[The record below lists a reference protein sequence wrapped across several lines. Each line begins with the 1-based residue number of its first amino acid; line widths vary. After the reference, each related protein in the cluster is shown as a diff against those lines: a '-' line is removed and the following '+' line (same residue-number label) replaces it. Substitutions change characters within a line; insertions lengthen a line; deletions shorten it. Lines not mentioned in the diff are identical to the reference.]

1 MANTA
6 KFNRREVL
14 ESATRLFWQK
24 GYHGTSTRDIQQAT
38 SLKPGSIYAAFGSKS
53 GLFSEVLHFY
63 TDSMAEQLSQI
74 LSEHPTI
81 TAGLR
86 AFMRHVILEGGDD
99 APSELCL
106 LAKSLSE
113 LEDGEAELLC
123 ETRKLLAAT
132 EQRFQSPLSQAV
144 ADGELPADTDTAQ
157 AARQLQ
163 VQLIGLRSYLRAT
176 GDRDAVDALIQQQ
189 FGNSGD

>member
-6 KFNRREVL
+6 KFDRREVL

-38 SLKPGSIYAAFGSKS
+38 NLKPGSIYAAFGSKS

-63 TDSMAEQLSQI
+63 ADSMTEQLSQT
-74 LSEHPTI
+74 LSEYSSI
-81 TAGLR
+81 TAGLQ
-86 AFMRHVILEGGDD
+86 AFMRYVILEGGDD

-113 LEDGEAELLC
+113 LEEEEAELLC

-132 EQRFQSPLSQAV
+132 EQCFQGALSQAV
-144 ADGELPADTDTAQ
+144 ANGELPADTDIAQ

-176 GDRDAVDALIQQQ
+176 GDRDAVAALIQQQ
-189 FGNSGD
+189 FGGSGN

>member
-6 KFNRREVL
+6 KFDRREVL

-38 SLKPGSIYAAFGSKS
+38 NLKPGSIYAAFGSKS
-53 GLFSEVLHFY
+53 GLFNEVLHFY
-63 TDSMAEQLSQI
+63 AESMADQLAQI
-74 LSEHPTI
+74 LSEHHRVTD
-81 TAGLR
+81 GLR
-86 AFMRHVILEGGDD
+86 AFLRHVILEGGDD

-113 LEDGEAELLC
+113 LEEGEAELLS

-132 EQRFQSPLSQAV
+132 EQRFQQALSQAV
-144 ADGELPADTDTAQ
+144 ANAELPANTDTAL

-163 VQLIGLRSYLRAT
+163 IQLIGLRSYLRAT
-176 GDRDAVDALIQQQ
+176 GNRGAVEELIARQ
-189 FGNSGD
+189 FFS